1 MFFVI
6 PIKNGIC
13 FRYAYLPFGLGPR
26 SCIGMRFALLEA
38 KLALANMVR
47 RYNLIPS
54 LKTQEPLELD
64 PRTSIAYVKHG
75 LYMKIEKRN

>member
-1 MFFVI
+1 MMFFVI
-6 PIKNGIC
+6 VIC
-13 FRYAYLPFGLGPR
+13 NIFRYAYLPFGLGPR